1 MMTSS
6 GPRLDRLTVVVLNFE
21 AAEMTIRC
29 VRALL
34 EDGVP
39 AGRVVIVDN
48 GSRDGSAE
56 ELAAELV
63 GCVVVA
69 LPENVGYSRAA
80 NAGAARL
87 EGDAYLVMNN
97 DAFVHRPQ
105 SVQRLVD
112 SLAEPSIGL
121 AVPRLMNADLSLQPS
136 VRPLQTPGVA
146 LLQATAL
153 GHLVPN
159 RWQPR
164 WSHHWNHGSP
174 REIESANGAVFLVRK
189 ETWDQLGGYNEQRR
203 MYAEDSDLCWR
214 TRKLGW
220 RIWYAADAEFVHLGN
235 ATGSRVWADPERAAM
250 IGREEAKLLFDEL
263 SRPAAAVSV
272 AAVCAYLTW
281 RRAYFLAR
289 GDRAAA
295 AAIRAE
301 RGAYLAGLRAKL
313 GGAPG

>member
-1 MMTSS
+1 MTSN
-6 GPRLDRLTVVVLNFE
+6 GPRLESLTVVVLNYE
-21 AAEMTIRC
+21 AADMTIRC

-39 AGRVVIVDN
+39 ADRVVIVDN
-48 GSRDGSAE
+48 GSRDASAE
-56 ELAAELV
+56 GFAAELS
-63 GCVVVA
+63 GCIVVA

-97 DAFVHRPQ
+97 DAFVHTPG
-105 SVQRLVD
+105 SAQRLVA

-121 AVPRLMNADLSLQPS
+121 AVPRLLNTDLSIQPS

-146 LLQATAL
+146 LLQASGL
-153 GHLVPN
+153 GRLVPN

-164 WSHHWNHGSP
+164 WSHHWNHASSG
-174 REIESANGAVFLVRK
+174 EIESANGAVFLVRK
-189 ETWDQLGGYNEQRR
+189 ETWDQLGGYNEERR

-214 TRKLGW
+214 TRKLSW
-220 RIWYAADAEFVHLGN
+220 RIWYEADAEFVHLGN
-235 ATGSRVWADPERAAM
+235 ATGSRVWADPQRAAM
-250 IGREEAKLLFDEL
+250 IGREEARLLFDEL

-281 RRAYFLAR
+281 RRAYYLAR
-289 GDRAAA
+289 GDRTAAA
-295 AAIRAE
+295 AVRAE
-301 RGAYLAGLRAKL
+301 RGAYLAGLRSKL